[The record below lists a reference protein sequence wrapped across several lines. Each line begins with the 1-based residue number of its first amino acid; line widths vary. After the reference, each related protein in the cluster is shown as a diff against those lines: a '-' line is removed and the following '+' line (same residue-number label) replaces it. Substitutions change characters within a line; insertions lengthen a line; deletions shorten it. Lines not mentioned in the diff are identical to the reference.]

1 MKLYKCGYR
10 KEHEGYTDKILYG
23 PDIEVEAHNEKAA
36 YQKFINLS
44 EQIGN
49 EQLIVRVHCS
59 GWGTSLY
66 NPPHITTKERDKI
79 KIEEEE
85 KEFKKETEKYSNMTK
100 DELLLKMIH
109 LQNKQINLFENQI
122 KNQNEQTESLNKIR
136 WAIIGLGFFIIGTTT
151 VLKMK
156 LGL

>member
-1 MKLYKCGYR
+1 MKKYKCGYR
-10 KEHEGYTDKILYG
+10 KDTSENLKSAEDVE
-23 PDIEVEAHNEKAA
+23 IEASSFRQA
-36 YQKFINLS
+36 YQEFIDLS
-44 EQIGN
+44 KQVNN
-49 EQLIVRVHCS
+49 EQVVKVEEKENSWRD
-59 GWGTSLY
+59 Y
-66 NPPHITTKERDKI
+66 FNPPHLTTKEREKV

-136 WAIIGLGFFIIGTTT
+136 WAIIGLGFFIIVTTT

-156 LGL
+156 WGL